1 MSSSEGDLA
10 RGSDAIPSRNL
21 WLPKARLLKQA
32 ESSSITFRFLTVR
45 PRKVV
50 VGVCWREKLIDVS
63 LELQLAIRGCHYTEG
78 EKKWMFQERA
88 EDKTVKI
95 ILEFFPPSS
104 HSYPRPGYSYNF
116 PASFWSGQ
124 KTNKNS
130 VFFPSYISVI
140 CNWKDT
146 DWHNKLSHI
155 SDVKQVAPK

>member
-50 VGVCWREKLIDVS
+50 VGVCWREKPIDVS

-78 EKKWMFQERA
+78 EKNECSKREQKIRHWRRLSWSFSHPLPIHIPGLATAIIFLHLSGVGKKQT
-88 EDKTVKI
+88 KTVSFSLVI
-95 ILEFFPPSS
+95 YL
-104 HSYPRPGYSYNF
+104 SYATGRTLIGTINCHTF
-116 PASFWSGQ
+116 Q
-124 KTNKNS
+124 M
-130 VFFPSYISVI
+130 
-140 CNWKDT
+140 
-146 DWHNKLSHI
+146 
-155 SDVKQVAPK
+155 